1 MFGIRQGRETSN
13 GSSST
18 SSASDEVKDRRAVSD
33 TAAAR
38 IDVTEKLTKRNL
50 LSGGATSSPA
60 KDKAGK
66 GLLRLRRKRCAR
78 IIKPEDRDLAKNY
91 YKLGLIKFC

>member
-1 MFGIRQGRETSN
+1 MFGILQGREALN

-33 TAAAR
+33 TAAAQM
-38 IDVTEKLTKRNL
+38 DVSGKLIKRNSQL
-50 LSGGATSSPA
+50 GGAASFPA

-66 GLLRLRRKRCAR
+66 GLLRLRRNCCSHS
-78 IIKPEDRDLAKNY
+78 IIMPEKEEEE
-91 YKLGLIKFC
+91 G

>member
-1 MFGIRQGRETSN
+1 MFGILQGRETLN

-33 TAAAR
+33 TAAAQ
-38 IDVTEKLTKRNL
+38 IDVTGKLTKRNSQL
-50 LSGGATSSPA
+50 GGAASSPA

-66 GLLRLRRKRCAR
+66 GLFCLRRKCCSHS
-78 IIKPEDRDLAKNY
+78 IIKPEKEEEE
-91 YKLGLIKFC
+91 G